1 MFATGVRLTERIITE
16 KLNGVRVA
24 NVCAVRAIRFR
35 VENAFGENQR
45 RSNVWTRRSD
55 RREKEKREDEENVQ
69 HRNSSVC
76 VDRSI
81 QFSQLISE
89 TSSSEKREERM
100 NKDMQ
105 LTTVD
110 HQLLLRQRIYVDVN
124 FSIEK
129 ALTSST
135 WISSHQHSFMAIKS
149 TSIQLIRLC
158 WCYCCFTP
166 LTHSIAQPH

>member
-1 MFATGVRLTERIITE
+1 MCAPYERYASVSKTHSARISDVRMYGHDEATGERRKNAKTKKMSNIGT
-16 KLNGVRVA
+16 LLRV
-24 NVCAVRAIRFR
+24 C
-35 VENAFGENQR
+35 
-45 RSNVWTRRSD
+45 
-55 RREKEKREDEENVQ
+55 
-69 HRNSSVC
+69 
-76 VDRSI
+76 RSI

-135 WISSHQHSFMAIKS
+135 LISSHQHSFMAIKS